1 MYAIIYNED
10 ETKILLF
17 YGDEMDLYMLQSV
30 YKIEGGQK
38 WKLDFG
44 NGYLLS

>member
-1 MYAIIYNED
+1 
-10 ETKILLF
+10 
-17 YGDEMDLYMLQSV
+17 MDLYMLQSV